1 MRPIISLGVVALL
14 ALGACD
20 DPWLAPGGD
29 RATATTHVRVP
40 SGDIDLVG
48 ATIVD
53 GTVVS
58 SAGAELGLVD
68 MPGVRYRDPS
78 GISPRAGEGGR
89 AEGEWRLAASRSRT
103 RTETRPRSE
112 GGTICWYLVTYR
124 ISTGE
129 IVSEELLFC
138 SGGGGP
144 GCDDEQERIA
154 QEYTD
159 YAVEERDH
167 PACDEIEE
175 NGNDATYFSWDEL
188 NGFWTDGNPHT
199 NYGWVSQTLKDNLD
213 QLRTNY
219 GEPLALSSGYRCP
232 HGNASIQGA
241 SATSWHLEG
250 RAADISVK
258 GLAGVSNDWNGM
270 SAAERARVEAIWR
283 RLDGLATSLGA
294 RDRQP
299 FTEYADRHYH
309 AAW

>member
-1 MRPIISLGVVALL
+1 M
-14 ALGACD
+14 GACGVTVAHAHRDAAPVRGRD
-20 DPWLAPGGD
+20 DLLVPGYLPYLD
-29 RATATTHVRVP
+29 RRDRLRRTA
-40 SGDIDLVG
+40 L
-48 ATIVD
+48 
-53 GTVVS
+53 
-58 SAGAELGLVD
+58 
-68 MPGVRYRDPS
+68 
-78 GISPRAGEGGR
+78 
-89 AEGEWRLAASRSRT
+89 
-103 RTETRPRSE
+103 
-112 GGTICWYLVTYR
+112 
-124 ISTGE
+124 
-129 IVSEELLFC
+129 C

-258 GLAGVSNDWNGM
+258 WLAGVSNDWNGM
-270 SAAERARVEAIWR
+270 SAAEQASVRIIWN
-283 RLDGLATSLGA
+283 RLDDLARNLGT

-299 FTEYADRHYH
+299 FTKYADRHYH